1 MKHLWFL
8 LCLLLL
14 ALPACGSETSD
25 DDDTAGGLATL
36 EVLNATE
43 SDVEAVE
50 VRACGDDLGI
60 EVSGPLFGES
70 VLIEN
75 LDSGCWQG
83 RAGYP
88 AWECWAGWN
97 ELGDLPA
104 GEVTTWEVIPSQV
117 VDCWGR

>member
-1 MKHLWFL
+1 
-8 LCLLLL
+8 LLLL
-14 ALPACGSETSD
+14 VLPACGSETSD
-25 DDDTAGGLATL
+25 DDGVGGLATL
-36 EVLNATE
+36 EVFNATE
-43 SDVEAVE
+43 SEVEAVE
-50 VRACGDDLGI
+50 VRACGEDLGI
-60 EVSGPLFGES
+60 EVSGPLPGES

-88 AWECWAGWN
+88 AWECWADWN

-104 GEVTTWEVIPSQV
+104 GEVTTWEVEYDQV